1 MSQVPTPPST
11 DYPSLLNACYLDS
24 SFDLQLL
31 PGTAK
36 KMGRREVLSCVLELL
51 PAENEA
57 GPMSV
62 TPL

>member
-11 DYPSLLNACYLDS
+11 DYPSLLNACCLDS

-31 PGTAK
+31 PGTPK
-36 KMGRREVLSCVLELL
+36 RRGGAEVLSCVLELV

-57 GPMSV
+57 GTMSV